1 VALLVGEKYM
11 FSRFRFKRRLNK
23 YIRQGLQISP
33 DCRLVSIPN
42 FGSEPYLVSIG
53 KHVTIS
59 SDVVFV
65 THDGGT
71 WVFRENEKYRD
82 VIKYGRITIHD
93 NVFIGDGVV
102 ILPGVSIGPN
112 AVVAARSVVTKSV
125 PSDTVV
131 GGVPARFIMTVGEYS
146 EKSLANMPDYDREA
160 YSRNKVSE
168 LLRIFPRPW

>member
-1 VALLVGEKYM
+1 M
-11 FSRFRFKRRLNK
+11 
-23 YIRQGLQISP
+23 
-33 DCRLVSIPN
+33 PN

-59 SDVVFV
+59 AGVVFV

-112 AVVAARSVVTKSV
+112 AVVAARSVVTKNV

-131 GGVPARFIMTVGEYS
+131 GGVPASFIMTVEEYA
-146 EKSLANMPDYDREA
+146 EKSLVNMPDYDREA